1 MNVIAHEC
9 RRFGYRRVHVLLK
22 RECYVV
28 NNKKLYLYR
37 EEKLAVR
44 RRGSCKRAIDTRA
57 PMTIP
62 LAPNER
68 WSLDF
73 VSDQLTDVRRF
84 RTLPIVN
91 DCTCEC
97 LTLLADTSLS
107 GLRVAPELNH
117 LIVERGRTKMIGS
130 ELTSDAIP
138 AWASQS
144 HVTWH
149 CIAPG
154 RLMQNALIKSFKG
167 RLRDGLLNE
176 TRFTS
181 LAPARIALGCW
192 RIDYNGSR
200 PHFQF
205 GWKTPSEFAFAFH
218 PRRDP
223 GLHYAKGSTSVPVVH
238 TTRKGKPTT
247 SSELT
252 TG

>member
-44 RRGSCKRAIDTRA
+44 RRGSCKRAIGTRA

-84 RTLPIVN
+84 RTLAIVD
-91 DCTCEC
+91 DCTREC

-107 GLRVAPELNH
+107 GLRVARELDHRGHNFIVDPLKSSAARRRARHGFERQPDAWRAGDELLERTLCH
-117 LIVERGRTKMIGS
+117 L
-130 ELTSDAIP
+130 
-138 AWASQS
+138 
-144 HVTWH
+144 
-149 CIAPG
+149 
-154 RLMQNALIKSFKG
+154 
-167 RLRDGLLNE
+167 LRHSPKYL
-176 TRFTS
+176 
-181 LAPARIALGCW
+181 
-192 RIDYNGSR
+192 
-200 PHFQF
+200 
-205 GWKTPSEFAFAFH
+205 
-218 PRRDP
+218 
-223 GLHYAKGSTSVPVVH
+223 
-238 TTRKGKPTT
+238 
-247 SSELT
+247 
-252 TG
+252 